1 MREQDT
7 QCTNGEFSSTVNAA
21 LKKNFARVSSFTAQQ
36 FKSWKSLFLRSNYR
50 LIILPTG
57 HNLRGCTRHCPR
69 VSSLWFQSVGREQS
83 CAHCNTSSRNYH
95 ATIGVAELKE
105 RNQSSEP

>member
-7 QCTNGEFSSTVNAA
+7 QCTDREFSSTVNAA
-21 LKKNFARVSSFTAQQ
+21 LEKNFARVSSFTPQQ
-36 FKSWKSLFLRSNYR
+36 FESWKSLFVRSKDR

-69 VSSLWFQSVGREQS
+69 VSSLWF
-83 CAHCNTSSRNYH
+83 
-95 ATIGVAELKE
+95 
-105 RNQSSEP
+105 

>member
-36 FKSWKSLFLRSNYR
+36 IESWKSLFLRSNYR

-57 HNLRGCTRHCPR
+57 HNLRGCTRPDIALELAACGF
-69 VSSLWFQSVGREQS
+69 SQWEGNSLVLIVTPLLGIIMSQVE
-83 CAHCNTSSRNYH
+83 
-95 ATIGVAELKE
+95 
-105 RNQSSEP
+105 